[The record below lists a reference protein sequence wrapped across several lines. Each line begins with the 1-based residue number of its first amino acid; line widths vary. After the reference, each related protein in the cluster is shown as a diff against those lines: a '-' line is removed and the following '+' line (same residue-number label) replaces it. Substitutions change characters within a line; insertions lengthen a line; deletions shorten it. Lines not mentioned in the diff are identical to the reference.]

1 MATSDKSDDEQNN
14 AFEQELMEMEIQ
26 ECSVE
31 SCAGYKKKYVGMKN
45 NAGELYECLLCDGHL
60 HGVCRIEVGSDEWV
74 ILIIYC
80 L

>member
-26 ECSVE
+26 ECSVQ

-74 ILIIYC
+74 IFSIYC

>member
-14 AFEQELMEMEIQ
+14 AFEEKLMAIAVQEYG
-26 ECSVE
+26 VE
-31 SCAGYKKKYVGMKN
+31 SCPGYKKKNVGMKN
-45 NAGELYECLLCDGHL
+45 DAEELYECLLCDGHL
-60 HGVCRIEVGSDEWV
+60 HGPCRIEVGSDEWV